1 MSRRG
6 PLTGSTLPSIARLR
20 VRAFAVAVVALL
32 SLVAWAG
39 DARAELVVTTIERG
53 AWPATVA
60 ALQTDL
66 RSEGSVLHVVV
77 SDEGGRRAR
86 CGGYVLSFD
95 AVGEAAF
102 GVGAC
107 DPRTQAT
114 SVVLRHRGALF
125 EHGDLIARPLPV
137 AITAIETRSTSV
149 SGSAASGGGSE
160 VACSVAVRP
169 FLRDME
175 SGAVVHLPPGRFVLR
190 PLASGVTAV
199 VDTDGWN
206 LIGAT
211 AGLVIDYEVVDT
223 QRREVVLRDRATL
236 SCGSAAVTPG
246 APPRVDPACPDAIPL
261 TPGAVAQGD
270 TATGTHRFQP
280 RCGGSSANPE
290 HIYAL
295 QLPSR
300 SRVALR
306 LTSSFDGVLSV
317 RSVCE
322 RGSAEVA
329 CNDDAGDTRHSSIDV
344 TLEAGTHFVFVDGW
358 GTSGA
363 GTYSLVATVTSLG
376 ASAVAV
382 AVGEADPSF
391 VAPPPVVAVAPL
403 APPPPP
409 PRASTCEQA
418 PTLPRNGSVHGTTSG
433 YSNQLGAS
441 CGSGARS
448 PERVF
453 SLSLSRRARV
463 GLRLESSFDGVLYV
477 RSGCQRGAEV
487 ACNDDAGDTRH
498 SALDLTLD
506 AGTWYVVV
514 DGYAGSQSG
523 DFDLTTSV
531 DEMRG
536 GFDARVGVTY
546 RSSGTTLGLGVGG
559 SATARV
565 RIALGSTQLGLGARV
580 GLETFS
586 GTIGNDPSAIDLTVV
601 TAALPVTVDLPLLDG
616 MFHAYTTVEP
626 AVLFARAEASRARGV
641 VSERGAVGAVSF
653 GAGIEVRPAR
663 WFAVYTEFD
672 YRVAS
677 VTMLG
682 ADPLLVSAPA
692 FVVGLSAGF

>member
-1 MSRRG
+1 MASTRSSIVGLRG
-6 PLTGSTLPSIARLR
+6 
-20 VRAFAVAVVALL
+20 RAFAVALVALL

-66 RSEGSVLHVVV
+66 RSEGTVLHVLV

-114 SVVLRHRGALF
+114 SVVLRHRAALF

-236 SCGSAAVTPG
+236 SCGSSPVTPG

-261 TPGAVAQGD
+261 VPGAVVQGD
-270 TATGTHRFQP
+270 TATASHRLQP
-280 RCGGSSANPE
+280 RCGGSTANPE
-290 HIYAL
+290 QVYAL

-300 SRVALR
+300 SRVSLR
-306 LTSSFDGVLSV
+306 LTSAFDGVLSV
-317 RSVCE
+317 RSGCDPA
-322 RGSAEVA
+322 SPEVA
-329 CNDDAGDTRHSSIDV
+329 CNDDAGDTRHSALDV
-344 TLEAGTHFVFVDGW
+344 TLDAGTHFVFVDGW

-363 GTYSLVATVTSLG
+363 GTYSLVATVTSLE
-376 ASAVAV
+376 ASTVVV
-382 AVGEADPSF
+382 AVGAPDVSF
-391 VAPPPVVAVAPL
+391 VAPPPVVAVAPPE
-403 APPPPP
+403 PPL
-409 PRASTCEQA
+409 RVSTCEQA
-418 PTLPRNGSVHGTTSG
+418 TPLPHDGAVHDETSG
-433 YSNQLGAS
+433 YANQRGAS

-448 PERVF
+448 PERVYA
-453 SLSLSRRARV
+453 LTLTRRARV
-463 GLRLESSFDGVLYV
+463 RLRLTSTFDGVLYV
-477 RSGCQRGAEV
+477 RSGCSQGAEI

-498 SALDLTLD
+498 SALDVTLD
-506 AGTWYVVV
+506 AGTWFVFV
-514 DGYAGSQSG
+514 DGYGEHQSG
-523 DFDLTTSV
+523 SFDLSCSV
-531 DEMRG
+531 DELRS
-536 GFDARVGVTY
+536 GFDARVSVSYG
-546 RSSGTTLGLGVGG
+546 SSGTSLGLGVGYA
-559 SATARV
+559 ATARL
-565 RIALGSTQLGLGARV
+565 RLHLGYAQLGVGARV
-580 GLETFS
+580 GIETFS
-586 GTIGNDPSAIDLTVV
+586 GNVASDPNTIDLSVL
-601 TAALPVTVDLPLLDG
+601 TAALPLTFDVPMLDG
-616 MFHAYTTVEP
+616 VLHAYTTVEP
-626 AVLFARAEASRARGV
+626 AVLFARASSTRAS
-641 VSERGAVGAVSF
+641 GAVTERNAVGGVSF
-653 GAGIEVRPAR
+653 GAGVEVRLLR
-663 WFAVYTEFD
+663 WLGVFTEFD

-682 ADPLLVSAPA
+682 PDPLLSSGASYVA
-692 FVVGLSAGF
+692 GLTSGF